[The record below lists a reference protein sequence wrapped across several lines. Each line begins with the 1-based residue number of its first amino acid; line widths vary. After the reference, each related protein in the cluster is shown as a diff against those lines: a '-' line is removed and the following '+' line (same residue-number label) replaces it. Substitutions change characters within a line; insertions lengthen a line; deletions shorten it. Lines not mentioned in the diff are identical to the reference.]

1 MKKTLLPL
9 LFTGLIINTTGCSKE
24 SSSPDPSPSAPEVV
38 ILDPGTP
45 TLSFPNNN
53 EPCLESTAVNDIQS
67 TVTFRWNTAP
77 NVVSYDLEVTNLA
90 NNTFRNYSSTTNEK
104 AVTLENSEP
113 YSWQVTA
120 LGESGSQPAES
131 ERWKFYL
138 AGPAEVNYAPFPAEL
153 TSPISGSTVSPV
165 NGVITLQWS
174 CTDADNDLASFSVY
188 LDATDGSTLLETLEY
203 TSSTTSMETTVA
215 SSTVY
220 YWKVVAVDSEG
231 NQSDSGVFTFR
242 TN

>member
-1 MKKTLLPL
+1 MKKRILPL
-9 LFTGLIINTTGCSKE
+9 LFAGILMNTTGCSKD
-24 SSSPDPSPSAPEVV
+24 SAAPSEPEVI

-45 TLSFPNNN
+45 SLSFPNNN
-53 EPCLESTAVNDIQS
+53 EPCLESTAVNDVQS
-67 TVTFRWNTAP
+67 TVSFRWSAAP
-77 NVVSYDLEVTNLA
+77 NVVSYDLRVTNLA

-120 LGESGSQPAES
+120 IGESGSQPAQS
-131 ERWKFYL
+131 DLWKFYL

-153 TSPISGSTVSPV
+153 TSPISGSTVTPV
-165 NGVITLQWS
+165 NGTIQLQWS

-188 LDATDGSTLLETLEY
+188 LDATDGSTLLQTLDY
-203 TSSTTSMETTVA
+203 TAATTSIETEVA
-215 SSTVY
+215 SNTVY
-220 YWKVVAVDSEG
+220 YWKVIAVDGQG